1 MERVVFLIEDS
12 NTRIACMLNPEK
24 LEIRRSVGISRSRS
38 GQLINN
44 DLTDD
49 PVLYTG
55 RGSTEFTLELLFD
68 VNLPGSSI
76 RTQNVR
82 ELTGPLWELS
92 EYKTHRF
99 QRQQL
104 PLVRFFWGKA
114 WDMPVAINSVAER
127 FEQFTEMGI
136 PQRSWITLGLWRIS
150 ESVPPINE
158 QSLYNLTKMPSP
170 AALEPDAASWGTHE
184 YVQGERLEEL
194 ANRYYGYSGLWR
206 LIAVANNIDDPQVIQ
221 PGVLL
226 KIPPLTVLRGL
237 S

>member
-24 LEIRRSVGISRSRS
+24 LEIKRSVGVSRSHS

-82 ELTGPLWELS
+82 DLTSPLWDLS

-104 PLVRFFWGKA
+104 PQVRFFWGKA
-114 WDMPVAINSVAER
+114 WDIPVAINSVAER
-127 FEQFTEMGI
+127 FEHFTETGI

-158 QSLYNLTKMPSP
+158 QSLYNLTQMPSP

-206 LIAVANNIDDPQVIQ
+206 LIAVANNIDDPRTIQ